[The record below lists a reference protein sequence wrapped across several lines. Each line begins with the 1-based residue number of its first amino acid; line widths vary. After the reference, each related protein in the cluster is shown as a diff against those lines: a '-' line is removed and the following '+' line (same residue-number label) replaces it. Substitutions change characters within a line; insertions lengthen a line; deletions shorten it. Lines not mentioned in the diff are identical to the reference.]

1 MKEGKFALRNWQ
13 RRRKLLKVALKLTA
27 IKWMWLVDLNYKFE
41 CDWLIELSDSKLS
54 DNNLAGELLE
64 NRSFLT
70 SHNRENCNSYDYTEK
85 TIVACFVTEKLV
97 QNKKQSQKRVMVN
110 FTVVYPVA

>member
-1 MKEGKFALRNWQ
+1 M
-13 RRRKLLKVALKLTA
+13 
-27 IKWMWLVDLNYKFE
+27 
-41 CDWLIELSDSKLS
+41 
-54 DNNLAGELLE
+54 
-64 NRSFLT
+64 SFLT

>member
-1 MKEGKFALRNWQ
+1 M
-13 RRRKLLKVALKLTA
+13 
-27 IKWMWLVDLNYKFE
+27 VDLNYKFE

-64 NRSFLT
+64 NMSFLT

-85 TIVACFVTEKLV
+85 TIVVCFVTEKLV

-110 FTVVYPVA
+110 FTVVYPVV

>member
-1 MKEGKFALRNWQ
+1 M
-13 RRRKLLKVALKLTA
+13 
-27 IKWMWLVDLNYKFE
+27 
-41 CDWLIELSDSKLS
+41 
-54 DNNLAGELLE
+54 
-64 NRSFLT
+64 SFLT
-70 SHNRENCNSYDYTEK
+70 SHNRENCNSYDYTEN

>member
-27 IKWMWLVDLNYKFE
+27 IKLMWLVDLNYKFE

-54 DNNLAGELLE
+54 DNNLAGELL
-64 NRSFLT
+64 
-70 SHNRENCNSYDYTEK
+70 
-85 TIVACFVTEKLV
+85 
-97 QNKKQSQKRVMVN
+97 
-110 FTVVYPVA
+110 

>member
-54 DNNLAGELLE
+54 DNNLAGELL
-64 NRSFLT
+64 
-70 SHNRENCNSYDYTEK
+70 
-85 TIVACFVTEKLV
+85 
-97 QNKKQSQKRVMVN
+97 
-110 FTVVYPVA
+110 